1 MAVYYLDEYIEA
13 TKLMVKEAKMKWIN
27 GVNWDDEQYEKLKF
41 LEKSIDALI
50 EMRKH
55 GQVFYTDF

>member
-27 GVNWDDEQYEKLKF
+27 GVDWDDVSKEEQIQRYWDER
-41 LEKSIDALI
+41 DDD
-50 EMRKH
+50 
-55 GQVFYTDF
+55 VN

>member
-27 GVNWDDEQYEKLKF
+27 GVDWDDEQYEKLKF
-41 LEKSIDALI
+41 LEKNIDALI